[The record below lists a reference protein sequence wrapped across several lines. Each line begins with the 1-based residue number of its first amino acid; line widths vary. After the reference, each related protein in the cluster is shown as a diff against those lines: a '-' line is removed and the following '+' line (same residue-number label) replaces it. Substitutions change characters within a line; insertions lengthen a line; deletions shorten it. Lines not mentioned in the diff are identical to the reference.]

1 MDIQHLVSS
10 GLFEVVTT
18 EGRPTLMLKKPV
30 RLVVPQSV
38 LQQLATLYPKDH
50 ETGGFLYA
58 QVNSQTGTLTVNQVA
73 QLPNQATNPT
83 TYQASATDY
92 QRGIDA
98 AIQRDLLPLRF
109 HTHPLQTLNSLY
121 NSQALS
127 FFQKTSTT
135 DRHSSYTP
143 IYIGNQALVLPDC
156 LISPNDRD
164 GQSIRFTIYNGFVA
178 PNSFGALLPNEQ
190 LFIGLVVLVLVLVGA
205 LYSWKK
211 AASSLVVCVLIGAVV
226 FIQEKRPTYT
236 YTDIG
241 LVISI

>member
-1 MDIQHLVSS
+1 MDIQQLISS

-18 EGRPTLMLKKPV
+18 EGRPTLILKKPV
-30 RLVVPQSV
+30 RLVVPKAI
-38 LQQLATLYPKDH
+38 LEQLAILYPKDH

-58 QVNSQTGTLTVNQVA
+58 QVNPQTGTLTVQQIA
-73 QLPNQATNPT
+73 PLANQASNATSF
-83 TYQASATDY
+83 QASAIDY

-98 AIQRDLLPLRF
+98 AIGKGLLPLRF

-121 NSQALS
+121 NRQALS
-127 FFQKTSTT
+127 FFQKTSNT
-135 DRHSSYTP
+135 DRHSSYIP
-143 IYIGNQALVLPDC
+143 IYIGNQAIVLPDC

-211 AASSLVVCVLIGAVV
+211 AASSLVVCALIGAVV
-226 FIQEKRPTYT
+226 FIHEKRPKYS
-236 YTDIG
+236 YTDSG
-241 LVISI
+241 LMITI